1 MSLNL
6 QYMTENRH
14 NDAFSSNFGM
24 IAAAIGSAI
33 GLGNLWRFPY
43 LVGQYGGAA
52 FIIVYLVITLII
64 STPILLAESVI
75 GRRGG
80 GSPAE
85 AYSRV
90 SGRKAWG
97 GAGIMG
103 MITCF
108 MIMSFYVVVGGWTI
122 KYMIL
127 SVAGQFHRGA
137 VIDSPT
143 MFEGFMTSTT
153 APIIYSWL
161 FIALTIVII
170 ILGVQKGIE
179 KTSKLMMPMLFVLII
194 LIGIRSV
201 TLPGAKAG
209 IDYLFRPDFS
219 SLNFGSLLAAL
230 GQSFFSLSLGACM
243 LITYG
248 AYTPRTSNLVKNA
261 AIISV
266 SDTFF
271 AVMAGCAIMPAV
283 FAFGVNPTQG
293 AGLVFVTLP
302 QIFTQMPLGGLCSI
316 LFFFALFLAAV
327 SSAVSL
333 FEVITS
339 SIMSLGKKS
348 RSNAALIV
356 ALVLVM
362 TGSLCSLSQ
371 GVLRGATI
379 HGMNIFDQFDYVS
392 ANFLMTTGGLLTVL
406 CVGWSMGKEQFVDEI
421 TSGGT
426 ISISPALA
434 SLLFFVIKYVAPIV
448 IVATAI
454 SIIL

>member
-1 MSLNL
+1 M
-6 QYMTENRH
+6 QYMAESKGKDSFT
-14 NDAFSSNFGM
+14 SNFGM

-43 LVGQYGGAA
+43 LVGQNGGAA
-52 FIIVYLVITLII
+52 FIILYLVLTLVI

-80 GSPAE
+80 GSPSE
-85 AYSRV
+85 SYQRV
-90 SGRKAWG
+90 TGRKAWG
-97 GAGIMG
+97 AAGIMG

-122 KYMIL
+122 KYLIM

-137 VIDSPT
+137 VIDSPG
-143 MFEGFMTSTT
+143 MFEGFMTGTT

-161 FIALTIVII
+161 FIALTIIII

-209 IDYLFRPDFS
+209 LDYLFKPDFS
-219 SLNFGSLLAAL
+219 SLTFDSLLAAL

-243 LITYG
+243 MVTYG
-248 AYTPRTSNLVKNA
+248 AYTPKSSNLTKNA

-302 QIFTQMPLGGLCSI
+302 QIFTQMPLGGLCAA
-316 LFFFALFLAAV
+316 LFFVALFLAAV

-339 SIMSLGKKS
+339 NIMSLGNKS
-348 RSNAALIV
+348 RSTAALIV

-371 GVLRGATI
+371 GVLRGVTI

-392 ANFLMTTGGLLTVL
+392 ANFLMTAGGLLTVL
-406 CVGWSMGKEQFVDEI
+406 CVGWFMGKEKFYDEI
-421 TSGGT
+421 TAGGT
-426 ISISPALA
+426 IHVSPRLA
-434 SLLFFVIKYVAPIV
+434 SVLFFIIKYVAPIV

-454 SIIL
+454 SIIF

>member
-1 MSLNL
+1 
-6 QYMTENRH
+6 MTEKTRK
-14 NDAFSSNFGM
+14 DGFTSNFGM
-24 IAAAIGSAI
+24 VAAAIGSAI

-43 LVGQYGGAA
+43 LVGQNGGAA
-52 FIIVYLVITLII
+52 FIIVYLVITLLL

-80 GSPAE
+80 GAPVD
-85 AYSRV
+85 AYQKV
-90 SGRKAWG
+90 SGRKIWG
-97 GAGIMG
+97 GAGIIG

-122 KYMIL
+122 KYLFM
-127 SVAGQFHRGA
+127 SVGWQFHRGA
-137 VIDSPT
+137 VIDSAA
-143 MFEGFMTSTT
+143 MFGDFMTSTT

-161 FIALTIVII
+161 FILLTIIII

-201 TLPGAKAG
+201 TLPGARAG
-209 IDYLFRPDFS
+209 IEYLFKPDFS
-219 SLNFGSLLAAL
+219 QLTFDSLLAAL

-248 AYTPRTSNLVKNA
+248 AYTPKTSNLAKNA

-302 QIFTQMPLGGLCSI
+302 QIFTQMPLGGVCSI

-333 FEVITS
+333 FEVITA
-339 SIMSLGKKS
+339 SIMSIGKKS
-348 RSNAALIV
+348 RLTSALMV

-371 GVLRGATI
+371 GVLRGVTI

-406 CVGWSMGKEQFVDEI
+406 CVGWCMGKEQFVDEI

-426 ISISPALA
+426 IPISPKLA
-434 SLLFFVIKYVAPIV
+434 SLLFFVIKYVAPVV

-454 SIIL
+454 SIIF

>member
-1 MSLNL
+1 MV
-6 QYMTENRH
+6 
-14 NDAFSSNFGM
+14 
-24 IAAAIGSAI
+24 AAAIGSAI

-43 LVGQYGGAA
+43 LVGQNGGAA
-52 FIIVYLVITLII
+52 FIIVYLVITLLI

-80 GSPAE
+80 GAPVD
-85 AYSRV
+85 AYIKV

-97 GAGIMG
+97 AAGIMG

-122 KYMIL
+122 KYLFL
-127 SVAGQFHRGA
+127 SIAGQFHRGA
-137 VIDSPT
+137 VIDSAA
-143 MFEGFMTSTT
+143 MFGGFMTSTT
-153 APIIYSWL
+153 APIVYSWL
-161 FIALTIVII
+161 FIVLTIVII

-179 KTSKLMMPMLFVLII
+179 KTSKLMMPMLFILII

-219 SLNFGSLLAAL
+219 QLTFDSLLAAL

-248 AYTPRTSNLVKNA
+248 AYTPKSSNLTKNA
-261 AIISV
+261 AVISV

-302 QIFTQMPLGGLCSI
+302 QIFTQMPLGGVCSI

-339 SIMSLGKKS
+339 SIMSIGKKS
-348 RSNAALIV
+348 RFTSALIV

-371 GVLRGATI
+371 GVLRGVTI
-379 HGMNIFDQFDYVS
+379 YGMNIFDQFDYVS

-406 CVGWSMGKEQFVDEI
+406 CVGWCMGKEQFMDEI

-426 ISISPALA
+426 IRVSPKLA
-434 SLLFFVIKYVAPIV
+434 SLLFFIIKYVAPIV

-454 SIIL
+454 SIIF

>member
-1 MSLNL
+1 
-6 QYMTENRH
+6 MTENRGKD
-14 NDAFSSNFGM
+14 NFSSNFGM
-24 IAAAIGSAI
+24 VAAAIGSAI

-43 LVGQYGGAA
+43 LVGQNGGAA
-52 FIIVYLVITLII
+52 FIIVYLVITLLL

-80 GSPAE
+80 GAPVD
-85 AYSRV
+85 AYQKV
-90 SGRKAWG
+90 SGRKIWG
-97 GAGIMG
+97 GAGIIG

-122 KYMIL
+122 KYLIM
-127 SVAGQFHRGA
+127 SVGWQFHRGA
-137 VIDSPT
+137 VIDSASL
-143 MFEGFMTSTT
+143 FGDFMTSTT

-161 FIALTIVII
+161 FILLTIIII

-201 TLPGAKAG
+201 TLPGARAG
-209 IDYLFRPDFS
+209 IEYLFKPDFS
-219 SLNFGSLLAAL
+219 QLTFDSLLAAL

-248 AYTPRTSNLVKNA
+248 AYTPKSSNLTKNA

-266 SDTFF
+266 SATFF

-302 QIFTQMPLGGLCSI
+302 QIFTQMPLGGVCSI

-339 SIMSLGKKS
+339 SIMSIGKRS
-348 RSNAALIV
+348 RFTAALMV

-371 GVLRGATI
+371 GVLRGVTI

-392 ANFLMTTGGLLTVL
+392 ANFLMTTGGLLTVI
-406 CVGWSMGKEQFVDEI
+406 CVGWCMGKEQFVDEI

-426 ISISPALA
+426 IHVAPWLA
-434 SLLFFVIKYVAPIV
+434 SLLFFVIKYVAPVV
-448 IVATAI
+448 IVATAV
-454 SIIL
+454 SIIF

>member
-1 MSLNL
+1 
-6 QYMTENRH
+6 
-14 NDAFSSNFGM
+14 M

-43 LVGQYGGAA
+43 LVGQNGGAA

-80 GSPAE
+80 GSPAD
-85 AYSRV
+85 AYIKV
-90 SGRKAWG
+90 SGKKAWG
-97 GAGIMG
+97 GAGILG

-108 MIMSFYVVVGGWTI
+108 MIMSFYVVVGGWAI
-122 KYMIL
+122 KYLVL
-127 SVAGQFHRGA
+127 SIAGQFHSGA
-137 VIDSPT
+137 VVDSQA
-143 MFEGFMTSTT
+143 MFDGFVTSTT
-153 APIIYSWL
+153 SPIIFSWL
-161 FIALTIVII
+161 FIALTIIII

-209 IDYLFRPDFS
+209 IEYLFKPDFS
-219 SLNFGSLLAAL
+219 QLTFKSLLLAM

-243 LITYG
+243 MVTYG
-248 AYTPRTSNLVKNA
+248 AYTPKSSNLTKNA
-261 AIISV
+261 TIISV

-271 AVMAGCAIMPAV
+271 AVMAGCAIIPAV
-283 FAFGVNPTQG
+283 FALGFKPEQG

-302 QIFTQMPLGGLCSI
+302 QIFTKMPLGGLCSI
-316 LFFFALFLAAV
+316 LFFFTLFLAAV

-339 SIMSLGKKS
+339 SIMSIGKKN
-348 RSNAALIV
+348 RSTAALIV

-371 GVLRGATI
+371 GVLSGITI
-379 HGMNIFDQFDYVS
+379 GGLSIFDQFDYVS

-406 CVGWSMGKEQFVDEI
+406 CAGWWMGKKNFMDEI

-426 ISISPALA
+426 IKVSPILA
-434 SLLFFVIKYVAPIV
+434 NVFYYIIKFVAPLV
-448 IVATAI
+448 IIATAI
-454 SIIL
+454 SAIFLNK

>member
-1 MSLNL
+1 
-6 QYMTENRH
+6 MTEPGRKEG
-14 NDAFSSNFGM
+14 FSSNFGM
-24 IAAAIGSAI
+24 VAAAVGSAI

-43 LVGQYGGAA
+43 LVGQNGGAA
-52 FIIVYLVITLII
+52 FIIVYLIITLVI

-80 GSPAE
+80 GAPAE
-85 AYSRV
+85 AYRNV
-90 SGRKAWG
+90 TGRKAWG
-97 GAGIMG
+97 AAGIMG

-122 KYMIL
+122 KYLLL
-127 SVAGQFHRGA
+127 SCVMQFHRGA
-137 VIDSPT
+137 QIDSGALFT
-143 MFEGFMTSTT
+143 GFMTDST
-153 APIIYSWL
+153 APIAYSIL
-161 FIALTIVII
+161 FILLTIIII

-209 IDYLFRPDFS
+209 IAYLFNPDFS
-219 SLNFGSLLAAL
+219 SLTFKSILEAL

-243 LITYG
+243 MITYG
-248 AYTPRTSNLVKNA
+248 AYTPKSSNLTKNA
-261 AIISV
+261 AVISV

-302 QIFTQMPLGGLCSI
+302 QIFTQMPLGGVCSA

-339 SIMSLGKKS
+339 SLMSITGKS
-348 RSNAALIV
+348 RRTSAIIV
-356 ALVLVM
+356 ALVLTA
-362 TGSLCSLSQ
+362 TGSVCSLSQ
-371 GVLRGATI
+371 GVLRGVTI
-379 HGMNIFDQFDYVS
+379 AGMNIFDQFDYLS
-392 ANFLMTTGGLLTVL
+392 SNFLMTTGGLLTVVCIGW
-406 CVGWSMGKEQFVDEI
+406 CVGKEAFLDEI
-421 TSGGT
+421 TAGGT
-426 ISISPALA
+426 IRVNRTLA
-434 SLLFFVIKYVAPIV
+434 SILFFIIKYVAPVV
-448 IVATAI
+448 IVGTAI
-454 SIIL
+454 SIIF

>member
-1 MSLNL
+1 
-6 QYMTENRH
+6 
-14 NDAFSSNFGM
+14 M

-43 LVGQYGGAA
+43 LVGQNGGAA
-52 FIIVYLVITLII
+52 FIIVYLLMTLVI

-80 GSPAE
+80 GSPAH
-85 AYSRV
+85 AYQKV
-90 SGRKAWG
+90 TGRKAWG

-122 KYMIL
+122 KYMIMSL
-127 SVAGQFHRGA
+127 AGQFHRGA
-137 VIDSPT
+137 AIDSPA

-161 FIALTIVII
+161 FIALTIIII

-201 TLPGAKAG
+201 TLPGARAG
-209 IDYLFRPDFS
+209 IEYLFKPDFS
-219 SLNFGSLLAAL
+219 QLTFESLLAAL

-243 LITYG
+243 MVTYG
-248 AYTPRTSNLVKNA
+248 AYTPKTSNLTKNA

-271 AVMAGCAIMPAV
+271 AIMAGCAIMPAV

-302 QIFTQMPLGGLCSI
+302 QIFTQMPLGGICSV

-333 FEVITS
+333 FEVITA
-339 SIMSLGKKS
+339 SIMSIGNKS
-348 RSNAALIV
+348 RSTAALIV

-371 GVLRGATI
+371 GVLRGVTI

-392 ANFLMTTGGLLTVL
+392 ANFLMTLGGLLAVI
-406 CVGWSMGKEQFVDEI
+406 CVGWVMKKDAFIDEI

-426 ISISPALA
+426 IKVSRPLA
-434 SLLFFVIKYVAPIV
+434 SIMYFIIKFLAPIV
-448 IVATAI
+448 IITTAVT
-454 SIIL
+454 SIF

>member
-1 MSLNL
+1 
-6 QYMTENRH
+6 MTEKTRK
-14 NDAFSSNFGM
+14 DGFTSNFGM
-24 IAAAIGSAI
+24 VAAAIGSAI

-43 LVGQYGGAA
+43 LVGQNGGAA
-52 FIIVYLVITLII
+52 FIIVYLVITLLI

-80 GSPAE
+80 GAPVD
-85 AYSRV
+85 AYQKV
-90 SGRKAWG
+90 SGRKIWG

-122 KYMIL
+122 KYLFM
-127 SVAGQFHRGA
+127 SVGWQFHRGA
-137 VIDSPT
+137 VIDSAA
-143 MFEGFMTSTT
+143 MFGDFMTGTT

-161 FIALTIVII
+161 FILLTIIII

-201 TLPGAKAG
+201 TLPGARAG
-209 IDYLFRPDFS
+209 IEYLFKPDFS
-219 SLNFGSLLAAL
+219 QLTFDSLLAAL

-248 AYTPRTSNLVKNA
+248 AYTPKTSNLAKNA

-302 QIFTQMPLGGLCSI
+302 QIFTQMPLGGVCSI

-348 RSNAALIV
+348 RSNAATIV

-371 GVLRGATI
+371 GVLRGVTI

-392 ANFLMTTGGLLTVL
+392 ANFLMTTGGLLTVI
-406 CVGWSMGKEQFVDEI
+406 CVGWCMGKEQFMDEI

-426 ISISPALA
+426 ILISPKLA
-434 SLLFFVIKYVAPIV
+434 SLLFFVIKYVAPVV

-454 SIIL
+454 SIIF

>member
-1 MSLNL
+1 MV
-6 QYMTENRH
+6 
-14 NDAFSSNFGM
+14 
-24 IAAAIGSAI
+24 AAAVGSAI

-43 LVGQYGGAA
+43 LVGQNGGAA
-52 FIIVYLVITLII
+52 FIIVYLAITLVI

-80 GSPAE
+80 GAPAE
-85 AYSRV
+85 SYRKV
-90 SGRKAWG
+90 TGRKGWG
-97 GAGIMG
+97 AAGVIG
-103 MITCF
+103 MVTCF

-122 KYMIL
+122 KYMVL
-127 SVAGQFHRGA
+127 ALAGQFHRGA
-137 VIDSPT
+137 LIDSGAL
-143 MFEGFMTSTT
+143 FSGFATSNF
-153 APIIYSWL
+153 APIAYSIV
-161 FIALTIVII
+161 FILLTIFII

-179 KTSKLMMPMLFVLII
+179 RTSKLMMPMLFVLII

-209 IDYLFRPDFS
+209 IDYLFHPDFS
-219 SLNFGSLLAAL
+219 SFTFEGLLAAL

-248 AYTPRTSNLVKNA
+248 AYTPKSSNLTKNA

-348 RSNAALIV
+348 RSNAATIV

-371 GVLRGATI
+371 GVLRGVTI

-392 ANFLMTTGGLLTVL
+392 ANFLMTTGGLLAVL
-406 CVGWSMGKEQFVDEI
+406 CVGWCMGKEQFMDEI
-421 TSGGT
+421 TSGGN
-426 ISISPALA
+426 IAIPPKLA
-434 SLLFFVIKYVAPIV
+434 SLLFFVIKYVAPVV

-454 SIIL
+454 SIIF